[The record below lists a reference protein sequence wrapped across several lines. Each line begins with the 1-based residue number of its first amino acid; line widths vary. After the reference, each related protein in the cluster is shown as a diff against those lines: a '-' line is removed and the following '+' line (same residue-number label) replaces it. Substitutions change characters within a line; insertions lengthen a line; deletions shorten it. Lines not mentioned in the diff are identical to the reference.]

1 MNTNGRFSFRFWLC
15 NMIFG
20 DALRQAITAE
30 MIVLKDILKNNI
42 YDSRLDSCAHHNL
55 LNSFDYL
62 LRIVYGIDHNSLE
75 FNEEGSIINKSKRRF
90 KICNLIYF
98 GSLSNKLRS
107 SIRLLYALTSYLYL
121 TDCMYTETCSDT
133 LGCIIRS
140 FDRIMY

>member
-1 MNTNGRFSFRFWLC
+1 MNTNRRFSFRFWLC

-30 MIVLKDILKNNI
+30 TIVLEDILKNNI
-42 YDSRLDSCAHHNL
+42 YDSRLDSCAYHKL

-62 LRIVYGIDHNSLE
+62 LRIIYGIDHNSLE
-75 FNEEGSIINKSKRRF
+75 FNEEGSIVNKPKRRF

-98 GSLSNKLRS
+98 GSLSSELDWA
-107 SIRLLYALTSYLYL
+107 IRLLYALASYLNA
-121 TDCMYTETCSDT
+121 TSHMYNETCSDAIR
-133 LGCIIRS
+133 CIIHI

>member
-1 MNTNGRFSFRFWLC
+1 MNTNRRFSFRFWLC

-30 MIVLKDILKNNI
+30 MIVLEDILKRNI
-42 YDSRLDSCAHHNL
+42 YDSRLDSCTYHNL

-75 FNEEGSIINKSKRRF
+75 FDEEGSIVNKPKRRF

-98 GSLSNKLRS
+98 GSLYDKLRS
-107 SIRLLYALTSYLYL
+107 SIRLLYALTSYLHL
-121 TDCMYTETCSDT
+121 TDRMYTETCSDVIR
-133 LGCIIRS
+133 CIIHI
-140 FDRIMY
+140 FD

>member
-1 MNTNGRFSFRFWLC
+1 MKRLSLQFRLC

-30 MIVLKDILKNNI
+30 TIVLEDILKNNI
-42 YDSRLDSCAHHNL
+42 YDSRLDSCAYHNL

-75 FNEEGSIINKSKRRF
+75 FNEEGSIVNKPKRRF
-90 KICNLIYF
+90 KIYNLIYF
-98 GSLSNKLRS
+98 GSLYDKLSS
-107 SIRLLYALTSYLYL
+107 SIRLLYALTSYLNA
-121 TDCMYTETCSDT
+121 TDRMYDETCSDAIR
-133 LGCIIRS
+133 CIIRI